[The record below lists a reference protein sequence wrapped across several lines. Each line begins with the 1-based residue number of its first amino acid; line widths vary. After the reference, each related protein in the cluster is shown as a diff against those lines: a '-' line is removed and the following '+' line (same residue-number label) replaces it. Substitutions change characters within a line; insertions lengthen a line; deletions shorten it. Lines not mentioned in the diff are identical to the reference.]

1 MAQGQTVGARSL
13 TPQDEFVIKKCSG
26 LSEIF
31 MSFIKDDEGKKD
43 FKDKFG
49 KTSLSRDAGAGRG
62 AGKLQRDALCTRGTT
77 AKSPI
82 SNRNLRWH
90 PLVAASTSNSKI
102 HDIEEIKIDSENRL
116 IYFIVKDSSGAVK
129 QYSPSE
135 VYKLDRRYAV
145 TKDHWKDFNQELAE
159 WQDADW
165 TRNSCIIPVSEACEW
180 YDSVQTF
187 VGLGISILGEF
198 YGVKTEPVIEK
209 SFEFLTNAS
218 NDSESMIET
227 NFINKLGN
235 YNLCPVCLEPLS
247 SNLDK
252 FRKEKRQDNWQA
264 SWKQN
269 KRKEGED
276 SSIQVMH
283 VNPLN
288 EKSFMHTA
296 ANVRY
301 GHRWCNVAMTDHSL
315 AETLDF
321 MVHVV
326 RMHNRI

>member
-1 MAQGQTVGARSL
+1 
-13 TPQDEFVIKKCSG
+13 
-26 LSEIF
+26 
-31 MSFIKDDEGKKD
+31 
-43 FKDKFG
+43 
-49 KTSLSRDAGAGRG
+49 
-62 AGKLQRDALCTRGTT
+62 
-77 AKSPI
+77 
-82 SNRNLRWH
+82 
-90 PLVAASTSNSKI
+90 
-102 HDIEEIKIDSENRL
+102 
-116 IYFIVKDSSGAVK
+116 
-129 QYSPSE
+129 
-135 VYKLDRRYAV
+135 
-145 TKDHWKDFNQELAE
+145 
-159 WQDADW
+159 
-165 TRNSCIIPVSEACEW
+165 
-180 YDSVQTF
+180 
-187 VGLGISILGEF
+187 
-198 YGVKTEPVIEK
+198 
-209 SFEFLTNAS
+209 
-218 NDSESMIET
+218 MIEA